1 MQIMF
6 FMCAKKYL
14 SIIII
19 IIAIVIII
27 VIIQYIF
34 ITRDFCYLLS
44 NL

>member
-1 MQIMF
+1 
-6 FMCAKKYL
+6 MCAKKYL

-19 IIAIVIII
+19 IIILIVIMIVIIR
-27 VIIQYIF
+27 YIF